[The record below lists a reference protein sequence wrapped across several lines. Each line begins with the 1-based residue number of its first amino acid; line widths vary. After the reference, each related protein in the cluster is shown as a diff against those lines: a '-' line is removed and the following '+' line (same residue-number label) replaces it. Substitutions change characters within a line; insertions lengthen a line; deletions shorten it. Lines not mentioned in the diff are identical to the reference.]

1 MEELE
6 EEAEGGKKTVKPSR
20 GALNEINC
28 IIVVSFNWA
37 GLGLTSE
44 DGPLLGFIDSVC
56 NARVMHVL
64 IIVLLGYNIL
74 FCRFY
79 IIILP
84 TFKNNTI
91 TIDPFSYN
99 NVYPN

>member
-1 MEELE
+1 MEEFE
-6 EEAEGGKKTVKPSR
+6 EEVEGGKKTVKPSR

-44 DGPLLGFIDSVC
+44 DGPLMGFVDSVG

-64 IIVLLGYNIL
+64 VIVLLGYNIL
-74 FCRFY
+74 FVAF
-79 IIILP
+79 
-84 TFKNNTI
+84 T
-91 TIDPFSYN
+91 
-99 NVYPN
+99 